1 MRSNS
6 GASRMNSQYSSS
18 VVKPITRST
27 PARLYQERSNMTIS
41 PAAGRCGTYRWKYHW
56 DRSRSV
62 GLTSATTVA
71 PRGLRCSV
79 KRLIVPP
86 LPAASRPSN
95 TSHDPLPGGLHPV
108 LQLDELDL
116 QRPLE
121 VLVLV
126 PGSSSPGTGS
136 PRARCRP
143 SGRPAHRSTGSSC
156 SSSSSTVRPASS
168 SRVGRPVH
176 RERVEGI
183 VECHWSQDKHSTS
196 RRARV
201 TSGIARNRTRSCP
214 SGLTGRRTRR
224 SRPPPS

>member
-1 MRSNS
+1 MRRMMNRVRCSAGVTENQNLVRCSPERISMRSNS

-41 PAAGRCGTYRWKYHW
+41 PAPGRCGTYRWKYHW

-95 TSHDPLPGGLHPV
+95 TSMI
-108 LQLDELDL
+108 
-116 QRPLE
+116 
-121 VLVLV
+121 
-126 PGSSSPGTGS
+126 
-136 PRARCRP
+136 C
-143 SGRPAHRSTGSSC
+143 
-156 SSSSSTVRPASS
+156 
-168 SRVGRPVH
+168 
-176 RERVEGI
+176 
-183 VECHWSQDKHSTS
+183 
-196 RRARV
+196 
-201 TSGIARNRTRSCP
+201 
-214 SGLTGRRTRR
+214 
-224 SRPPPS
+224 

>member
-56 DRSRSV
+56 LRSRSL
-62 GLTSATTVA
+62 GFTSATTVA

-95 TSHDPLPGGLHPV
+95 TSTIRCPVDFTQFCSLTSSTCSGRLRYSYSCPGHLLRVRVV
-108 LQLDELDL
+108 LAQGVDCPAV
-116 QRPLE
+116 RPPQDGVV
-121 VLVLV
+121 VLVV
-126 PGSSSPGTGS
+126 VVDPQARQQFRGRTPSSPG
-136 PRARCRP
+136 AR
-143 SGRPAHRSTGSSC
+143 
-156 SSSSSTVRPASS
+156 
-168 SRVGRPVH
+168 
-176 RERVEGI
+176 
-183 VECHWSQDKHSTS
+183 
-196 RRARV
+196 
-201 TSGIARNRTRSCP
+201 
-214 SGLTGRRTRR
+214 
-224 SRPPPS
+224 